1 MATEN
6 LKLGK
11 ECRVY
16 IGKTST
22 ATEDVDFE
30 LVENENEMTLSFN
43 VDAQEID
50 TKSQGKVSL
59 PGTESWELTFTTNA
73 ALTDAAA
80 NLLAWARNKSW
91 PYQIREG
98 ANKWF
103 EGRFLLTGLEHSA
116 GAVGVREGSYTLSNS
131 GTVTEYD
138 PLTGLPLADP
148 TTPTP

>member
-11 ECRVY
+11 DCRVY
-16 IGKTST
+16 IGKNST
-22 ATEDVDFE
+22 ATEDTDFV
-30 LVENENEMTLSFN
+30 LVENENELTLSYS
-43 VDAQEID
+43 VDAQQID

-59 PGTESWELTFTTNA
+59 PGTESWEFSFTTNA

-98 ANKWF
+98 ENKWYA
-103 EGRFLLTGLEHSA
+103 GRFLLTGVEHGA
-116 GAVGVREGSYTLSNS
+116 QAVGVRESSFTLSNS
-131 GTVTEYD
+131 GTITEYD
-138 PLTGLPLADP
+138 PTTGLELADP
-148 TTPTP
+148 TEV